1 MEQHPDCIVPTL
13 PPMQEKRDVDEY
25 EYWGKLGTL
34 IAQFLEHCFLSPSLK
49 FNKLLCPF
57 VTKD

>member
-1 MEQHPDCIVPTL
+1 
-13 PPMQEKRDVDEY
+13 MQEKRDVDEY